1 MADKFVF
8 LDNPSSLA
16 PVATPRVLTVAGSDP
31 SGGAGIEADLK
42 TITSYGCHGLTC
54 VDVLT
59 VQNTLGVSGKME
71 TAATVVQDILQADF
85 ADGGIH
91 CVKIGVVTRPG
102 LTAIVPL
109 LETFRPQLVVDTVIS
124 STSGFT
130 MAKQTLVRDCIAQ
143 LYRYATVITP
153 NWDEAKI
160 IYGLLFPDGSVGEP
174 SIAGCEDL
182 ARKLASAIGCRA
194 VLIKGGHVPAQEAVT
209 DVLYDRLRDEARA
222 RVRPGSAHGR
232 RKRHCVCPRRDQ
244 ARRLDD
250 RRGQRSAKSR
260 L

>member
-1 MADKFVF
+1 MSDIFVV
-8 LDNPSSLA
+8 LDNPVSLT

-42 TITSYGCHGLTC
+42 TITSYGCYGLTC
-54 VDVLT
+54 IDVLT
-59 VQNTLGVSGKME
+59 VQNTLGVSGKLE
-71 TAATVVQDILQADF
+71 TAAAVVQGILDADF
-85 ADGGIH
+85 ADGGVD
-91 CVKIGVVTRPG
+91 CVKIGVITRPV
-102 LTAIVPL
+102 LTALVPF
-109 LETFRPQLVVDTVIS
+109 LETFRPPLVVDTVIS

-130 MAKQTLVRDCIAQ
+130 LAKQTLVRDCIAR

-160 IYGLLFPDGSVGEP
+160 IYSLLFPDSDVGEP

-182 ARKLASAIGCRA
+182 ARKLASAVGCRA
-194 VLIKGGHVPAQEAVT
+194 VLVKGGHVPAQGAVT
-209 DVLYDRLRDEARA
+209 DVLYDRACDEVRTC
-222 RVRPGSAHGR
+222 VRPGPAHGR
-232 RKRHCVCPRRDQ
+232 GKGHSVRPRRDQ

-250 RRGQRSAKSR
+250 RRWQRSAKSC